1 MNYLEK
7 RYKIKQVEKYKKD
20 LKSEK
25 RDAIL
30 FSMCTGVIGV
40 VTIGM
45 VTGNL
50 VVNDISG
57 LNYIITLLLGTESS
71 LLLMKTVDSVIK
83 KANLETRIEEIEDQL
98 SFIKENN
105 EENQVRKD
113 SVK

>member
-25 RDAIL
+25 KDAIL
-30 FSMCTGVIGV
+30 LAMCTGVIGV
-40 VTIGM
+40 VTISM

-50 VVNDISG
+50 VISDISV
-57 LNYIITLLLGTESS
+57 LNYIITMLFGTESS
-71 LLLMKTVDSVIK
+71 LSLMKTVDSVIK
-83 KANLETRIEEIEDQL
+83 KANLETKIEEIEEQL

-105 EENQVRKD
+105 EENQVREG